1 MDNLE
6 EKAPLIAYILEN
18 YEGNSKGKRIA
29 DKIWSGEVTTTT
41 EIDELYNG

>member
-1 MDNLE
+1 MDNVE

-18 YEGNSKGKRIA
+18 YQGNSKGRIIA
-29 DKIWSGEVTTTT
+29 NKIWAGEVTTTT